1 MRERRRL
8 LEEQEWV
15 SLKSNWKIT
24 RVFVLRVCLFCECG
38 KVIQYIVRS
47 FVCGCEIS
55 LIFVVCVRMDVII
68 LIEALWLWVCVCEMF
83 CLGLCLSFCVVL
95 FVFVVCVRGCN
106 PYWGFAIVSLC
117 LWEVLFVMVF
127 MRARENTSTLV
138 RNLLLYL
145 DLSDRH
151 TYMNTSTLL

>member
-24 RVFVLRVCLFCECG
+24 RVFVLRVYLFCECG
-38 KVIQYIVRS
+38 KVIQCIVRS

-55 LIFVVCVRMDVII
+55 LISIVCVRMVVII
-68 LIEALWLWVCVCEMF
+68 LIIEALWLWVCVSEKF

-95 FVFVVCVRGCN
+95 FVFVVRVCGYN

-117 LWEVLFVMVF
+117 LWCFC
-127 MRARENTSTLV
+127 R
-138 RNLLLYL
+138 YL
-145 DLSDRH
+145 CDSDYNPYPKCFH
-151 TYMNTSTLL
+151 ES